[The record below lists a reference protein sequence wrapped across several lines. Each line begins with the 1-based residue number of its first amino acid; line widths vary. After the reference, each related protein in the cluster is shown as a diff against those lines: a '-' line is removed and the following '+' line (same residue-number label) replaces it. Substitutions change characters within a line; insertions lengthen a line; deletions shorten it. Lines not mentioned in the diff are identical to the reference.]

1 MNRKRKQSRQILAAV
16 LTVILSMS
24 GCGGAGA
31 SADKRFL
38 AGTGKAVEQA
48 QEILMETA
56 AMADEMSGACSIL
69 YEQMQT
75 DDSAVDS
82 FVERCRESLEKQ
94 EQNIEA
100 FQNLKKEAE
109 QVSAKSETGQ
119 AVQDAREEYFSDG
132 LAVMED
138 MKKTLEFYIAQNDAF
153 QPLMGAMAT
162 DNSEIQQYL
171 QTVYDSARQV
181 KTELLAL
188 ETPSYLSDVWPHY
201 VGSMDLLLKYMES
214 QSQGL
219 AYSDVLRL
227 YSANQLISR
236 MGLEAAQYEE
246 TIFDLM
252 SWEFTHSAEVAEN
265 SVKRLGEE
273 ILSDCR
279 QGTVQENG
287 YQTESPVVYVHK
299 SVVDEIHPNLYPSMD
314 SVANLLLYTDKG
326 ISSVMVRAEIDGFS
340 QVYEQKV
347 TLSEEMT
354 YLMIKPPVLSDM
366 PDLSS
371 GRDTQLTISVTD
383 TATGDVIEQETK
395 NLKIYSIYD
404 YKTSSDE
411 FGIIQ
416 NDNILAW
423 MTPETDGVLAV
434 RRNAISWLESNF
446 GSQYGILPGYQYA
459 YGFGEGEEQYVT
471 YYQVAA
477 IQSAISNMGVR
488 YNMGAYSFNAT
499 QRVLMPDA
507 VLQSGSGIC
516 IETAVLMASVLE
528 SAGMHAMIVLTPGH
542 AQTAVETWSGSG
554 QYFLIETTCLPF
566 TATEDGL
573 NSLITPLDNQG
584 WADYLSNAEQR
595 AQQSGGMVYIVDCDL
610 ATTLDIKGLAYG
622 NARLQADTSG
632 TNQTPADGGQTTP
645 GTDNGTG
652 NGSGNGSG
660 GTPTAQGSAY
670 TLTHYDGGF
679 FSMDLP
685 SGWKLETVGQYAG
698 FGYRAYDPSNP
709 DIQIFYFGELGPYF
723 RSEAGRQKY
732 ISTGM
737 DGRLALLPVLDPASV
752 SSAVNAMSSYAQAY
766 TTIQGETFNFPAI
779 QSFSLS
785 EEKQITTA
793 LSSLAVYES
802 VISGT
807 LISGSG
813 ASCRG
818 IIQGS
823 VVDMGSYEIDGVD
836 AMPTMALSN
845 VYGVIAPEETFEAVA
860 PTLLQSLASFA
871 FTEEYIQEAMNAS
884 NAIAQSAQ
892 EYSRQNSAMMEEI
905 TREFS
910 EYIRQ

>member
-1 MNRKRKQSRQILAAV
+1 MNRKRKSGIRLLAAV
-16 LTVILSMS
+16 LAVILSMS

-31 SADKRFL
+31 SSDKSFF

-48 QEILMETA
+48 QEILAETA
-56 AMADEMSGACSIL
+56 ELADEMSGACSIL
-69 YEQMQT
+69 YDQMQT
-75 DDSAVDS
+75 DDSAVDN
-82 FVERCRESLEKQ
+82 FVEQCRESLEKQ

-100 FQNLKKEAE
+100 FQGLKEEAE
-109 QVSAKSETGQ
+109 QAAAKSETGQ

-138 MKKTLEFYIAQNDAF
+138 MKQTLEFYIAQNDAF
-153 QPLMGAMAT
+153 QPMLEAMGT
-162 DNSEIQQYL
+162 DSSEVQQYL
-171 QTVYDSARQV
+171 QTVYDSAKQV
-181 KTELLAL
+181 KAELLAL
-188 ETPSYLSDVWPHY
+188 ETPSYLSDIWPHY

-227 YSANQLISR
+227 YSASQLISR
-236 MGLEAAQYEE
+236 MGLEASQYEE

-273 ILSDCR
+273 ILSDCK

-287 YQTESPVVYVHK
+287 YQTESPIVYVHK
-299 SVVDEIHPNLYPSMD
+299 SMVDEIHPNLYPSMD

-340 QVYEQKV
+340 QVYEQKL

-446 GSQYGILPGYQYA
+446 GSQYGILPGYQPA
-459 YGFGEGEEQYVT
+459 YGFGEGEEAYIT

-542 AQTAVETWSGSG
+542 AQTAVETWAGSG

-573 NSLITPLDNQG
+573 NSLITPLDSQG
-584 WADYLSNAEQR
+584 WADYLSNAEQK
-595 AQQSGGMVYIVDCDL
+595 AQQSGGLVYVVDCDL
-610 ATTLDIKGLAYG
+610 ATTLDIKGLAYD
-622 NARLQADTSG
+622 NADIQADTSG
-632 TNQTPADGGQTTP
+632 TNQTPAGGGQTTP
-645 GTDNGTG
+645 GTGSGTG
-652 NGSGNGSG
+652 NGTGSG
-660 GTPTAQGSAY
+660 GTQTAGGGAY

-698 FGYRAYDPSNP
+698 FGYRAYDPSDP
-709 DIQIFYFGELGPYF
+709 DTQIFYFGEMGPYF

-737 DGRLALLPVLDPASV
+737 DQRLAFLPALDPASV
-752 SSAVNAMSSYAQAY
+752 SSAVSAMDSYAQAY
-766 TTIQGETFNFPAI
+766 AAIQGESFDFPTI
-779 QSFSLS
+779 RNFSLS
-785 EEKQITTA
+785 EEKQVTTE
-793 LSSLAVYES
+793 LASISVYES

-807 LISGSG
+807 LTSVSG

-823 VVDMGSYEIDGVD
+823 VSDMGGYVIDGVD
-836 AMPTMALSN
+836 AMPSMALTG
-845 VYGVIAPEETFEAVA
+845 VYGVIAPEGSFEAVA

-871 FTEEYIQEAMNAS
+871 FTEEYVQEAINAS
-884 NAIAQSAQ
+884 NAIAQNAQ